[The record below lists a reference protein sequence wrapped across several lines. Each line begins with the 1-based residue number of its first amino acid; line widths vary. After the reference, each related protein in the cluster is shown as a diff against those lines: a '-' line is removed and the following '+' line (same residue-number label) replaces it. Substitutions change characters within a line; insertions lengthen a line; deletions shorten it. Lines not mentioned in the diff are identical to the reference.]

1 MLDMNMIEK
10 APIDE
15 LPFRLITGVT
25 FLECNSDGFPSED
38 EYKALYIL
46 SEELKGMID
55 VFTDASLVGTFT
67 YQCERLD
74 YYYVSDTTQ
83 LRNRLVQFYSSNYP
97 KYDQYISIVFDPE
110 WNTYIKFLY
119 PNETLKEYMSNQ
131 KVIMNLQSSGDDLSK
146 ARKVNHFVY
155 FPDVLSRNEFIE
167 QVSKRGYGIEDLDK
181 VKDEDY
187 PFVVQISRIDFVDLT
202 SISKVTIE
210 LKKISETLQG
220 LYDGWETTVVN
231 P

>member
-97 KYDQYISIVFDPE
+97 KYDQYISIVSDCE

-131 KVIMNLQSSGDDLSK
+131 KVIMDLQSSGDDLSK

-167 QVSKRGYGIEDLDK
+167 QVSKRGYSIEDLDK